1 MISGVALVCFPITL
15 QRSYGGFM
23 KRVMLVLALM
33 MSSFFTFS
41 QDVELNNPSDL
52 SPAPIAVESP
62 SSEEIDCCEICCNI
76 ACAGYGP

>member
-1 MISGVALVCFPITL
+1 
-15 QRSYGGFM
+15 M
-23 KRVMLVLALM
+23 KRAMLVLALM